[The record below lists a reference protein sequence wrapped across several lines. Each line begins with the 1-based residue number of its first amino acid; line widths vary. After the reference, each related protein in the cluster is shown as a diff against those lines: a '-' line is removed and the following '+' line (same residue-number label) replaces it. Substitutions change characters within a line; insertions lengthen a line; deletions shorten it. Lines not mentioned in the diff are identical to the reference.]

1 MIWDFEIVANGVTF
15 VTLIFLMNIMSNS
28 FEETLIS
35 PLYAF
40 ESLNHNELTVDNS
53 TVEVPVQI
61 YSFGLFEL

>member
-1 MIWDFEIVANGVTF
+1 
-15 VTLIFLMNIMSNS
+15 MNIMSNS